1 MRRMLVSDTYSSV
14 ADLQQEVKPYIGQ
27 DLQLQYRVRTDRT
40 LRRDETIT
48 GWTMKWVLFADPA
61 DTAALIMKSTAAG
74 SITISTPYAT
84 VAIAAA
90 DLSSLT
96 AGRTYGMQLWR
107 VDSGNTYPLTGIAPF
122 IPRDAPPLT
131 T

>member
-1 MRRMLVSDTYSSV
+1 MSDTYESV
-14 ADLQQEVKPYIGQ
+14 ADLVQPVKPYIGQ

-48 GWTMKWVLFADPA
+48 GWTMKWVLFAATTDA
-61 DTAALIMKSTAAG
+61 AALLVKSTAAG
-74 SITISTPYAT
+74 SITISTPFAT
-84 VAIAAA
+84 VDVDAA
-90 DLSSLT
+90 DLASLT
-96 AGRTYGMQLWR
+96 AGQEYGMQLWR
-107 VDSGNTYPLTGIAPF
+107 VDSGNTYPLTGVAPF